1 MNSNGNAPRRANTKK
16 KKTVV
21 QKAALMILKV
31 AEGKDKKAVPKH
43 SVNTQRTPAPA
54 QRPVQK
60 RAEQKKPAQRI
71 PVQQRPVQQRPVQQ
85 RSNQARANNQTRPA
99 VNNRKVLI
107 KLVVRQLPK
116 MKKQLYIGSAVVAV
130 LLIML
135 ILSRTVLFKIDN
147 IVVTNPSEVSYT
159 TEQISTETGIVSGTQ
174 NLFSCD
180 LEKIEKNIEQRLPYI
195 GEAYVEKDFPSSLK
209 ITVIST
215 SVSAAL
221 VHGAGYILIDE
232 NGKMLEYTQMTPE
245 AVPTLR
251 TSVEITPEIGHYI
264 GDKSKLEKGQETNA
278 ETEMIRLFGDIR
290 KAAEAAG
297 LLDGI
302 TLIDIRDERALTLMY
317 ENRLTLHLGNES
329 RLETKLQ
336 TGAGAIAAESDS
348 QKTRTGAIDLSI
360 VGSAFVMDTFEEVTQ
375 TEETTEPEEN

>member
-21 QKAALMILKV
+21 QKAALMILKA

-43 SVNTQRTPAPA
+43 SVNTQRMPAQA

-60 RAEQKKPAQRI
+60 RAEQKKTAQRR

-85 RSNQARANNQTRPA
+85 RPNQARANNQKRPA

-107 KLVVRQLPK
+107 RLVVRQLPK